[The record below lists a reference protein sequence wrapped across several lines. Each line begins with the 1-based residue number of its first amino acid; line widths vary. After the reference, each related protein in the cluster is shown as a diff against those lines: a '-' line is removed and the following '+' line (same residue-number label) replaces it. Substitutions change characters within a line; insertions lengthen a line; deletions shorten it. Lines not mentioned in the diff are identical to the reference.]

1 MLSTEAI
8 KEKEQVLQELKN
20 STDEDLLHG
29 VYQLLLMRN
38 QQLGHQL
45 SQEELIERALESE
58 KDIQAGKTVSLN
70 QLKAQVSKWRK

>member
-1 MLSTEAI
+1 MISTEAL
-8 KEKEQVLQELKN
+8 KEKEQILHELKN

-38 QQLGHQL
+38 QQRVHQI

-58 KDIQAGKTVSLN
+58 KDIQEGRTVSLS

>member
-1 MLSTEAI
+1 MISTEAL
-8 KEKEQVLQELKN
+8 KEKEQILQELKH

-38 QQLGHQL
+38 RQLVHQI

-58 KDIQAGKTVSLN
+58 KDIQEGKMISLN
-70 QLKAQVSKWRK
+70 QLKTQVAKWHK